1 MNQFKIDNNTFEIRV
16 KPANLFVRF
25 FFLFL
30 SIIMVLLP
38 LSGLVYNISE
48 GIEFHIGYIIGLGMF
63 SLFSFYFLR
72 LYLWN
77 TGGKEVITI
86 SQNLIEYYAD
96 YIYFKGNQQK
106 INFERIVFDFES
118 IGFEDEEKG
127 VLCLIVSENRFI
139 KCAAI
144 LPISELNK
152 LIETLNKKYNSIEI
166 KVKD

>member
-1 MNQFKIDNNTFEIRV
+1 M
-16 KPANLFVRF
+16 
-25 FFLFL
+25 
-30 SIIMVLLP
+30 
-38 LSGLVYNISE
+38 
-48 GIEFHIGYIIGLGMF
+48 
-63 SLFSFYFLR
+63 
-72 LYLWN
+72 
-77 TGGKEVITI
+77 
-86 SQNLIEYYAD
+86 IEYYAD